1 MGCTCHPVHPA
12 PGVGIGGTS
21 ERFATGHRSMP
32 LSTRNTNTQTRGTL
46 HLSGGTHHSSKN
58 DHQLSEHRNTSA
70 CPIYKEPATT
80 PASGPRLTDANC
92 DANSNNHRT
101 SCGACEALH
110 RNKHT
115 CVPFLAVQCR
125 DREHTGVA
133 MQFTYS

>member
-12 PGVGIGGTS
+12 PGVGIGGAS
-21 ERFATGHRSMP
+21 ERFATGHLVNSEYNYTTVWHVSSKRW
-32 LSTRNTNTQTRGTL
+32 
-46 HLSGGTHHSSKN
+46 HSSFVKTRP
-58 DHQLSEHRNTSA
+58 L
-70 CPIYKEPATT
+70 YKEPATT

-101 SCGACEALH
+101 SCGACAALH

-115 CVPFLAVQCR
+115 CGPFLAVQCR
-125 DREHTGVA
+125 DREPTGVA